1 MAFFLWSSPM
11 TAQTN
16 RIRRQRLAA
25 MALAFLSAGSPAAAQ
40 GDPLPAHVR
49 VAAEFPTGTFLE
61 NLHVTTDG
69 AMVFTSYFA
78 REIGLLGADGTP
90 RTFSRLPV
98 HPVGIA
104 PAAGG
109 YLVTAHGKAFTAG
122 PDFTQTQQVLVLDA
136 AGAVT
141 ATLPAPQALFLNGV
155 MRLDDNV
162 FLAADSIAATIW
174 RIDLTAMAITPWLQ
188 DAGLSRDS
196 SQQAFRPGANGV
208 KRVGDRLIVSNSS
221 RGTLSAVRITADGKP
236 DGALHQ
242 IADVGAIDD
251 FLIEDTGA
259 IVYTTHGEKLMRL
272 APSGARTEIMDRGC
286 GGCTSV
292 ALAKPSDARSDLIV
306 LTTGGLLEGGKK
318 PARILVV
325 PSR

>member
-1 MAFFLWSSPM
+1 M
-11 TAQTN
+11 TAKN
-16 RIRRQRLAA
+16 DRIRRRLLAA
-25 MALAFLSAGSPAAAQ
+25 IALAFSAAA
-40 GDPLPAHVR
+40 LPATAQSEQLPANVR

-61 NLHVTTDG
+61 NLHVAADG
-69 AMVFTSYFA
+69 AVVFTSYFA
-78 REIGLLGADGTP
+78 REIGLLAADGTP
-90 RTFSRLPV
+90 RTLSRLPV

-104 PAAGG
+104 PVAGG

-155 MRLDDNV
+155 TRVGGDV
-162 FLAADSIAATIW
+162 FLAADSLAATIW
-174 RIDLTAMAITPWLQ
+174 RIDVAAKSITPWLQ
-188 DAGLSRDS
+188 DAGLSRDA
-196 SQQAFRPGANGV
+196 SQQAFRPGANGL
-208 KRVGDRLIVSNSS
+208 KRAGDRLIVSNSS

-236 DGALHQ
+236 DGALQ
-242 IADVGAIDD
+242 TIAEVGAIDD

-259 IVYTTHGEKLMRL
+259 IVYTTHADKLMRL
-272 APSGARTEIMDRGC
+272 APSGVLTEIMDRGC
-286 GGCTSV
+286 GGCTAV
-292 ALAKPSDARSDLIV
+292 ALARPGDARSDLIV

-325 PSR
+325 RSR